1 MTLQG
6 NDISFS
12 EISLFFFFFPT
23 HHPLPA
29 FPPTHLPE
37 LQLWPPGPILW
48 INTLFTRQ
56 TPPIT
61 TDTLFWITTIWPK
74 CSPFLSWRC
83 PEDTTML
90 HRLIIQSRCR
100 MFEKSRHTSISHET
114 REDLGPRAEYHT
126 WTWRCLP
133 LVLKGMFLSIVLMTF
148 CKCFKMYSI
157 HSRLSRNVL
166 FEEKKN

>member
-1 MTLQG
+1 MRSQG

-12 EISLFFFFFPT
+12 QISLFFFLSFP
-23 HHPLPA
+23 PIIPSQP

-90 HRLIIQSRCR
+90 HRLIIQSRCWI
-100 MFEKSRHTSISHET
+100 FEKSKDIHWFLTKPERIWVRGPSIIHEHVLIFILT
-114 REDLGPRAEYHT
+114 DWNVFKY
-126 WTWRCLP
+126 CLDDI
-133 LVLKGMFLSIVLMTF
+133 L
-148 CKCFKMYSI
+148 
-157 HSRLSRNVL
+157 
-166 FEEKKN
+166 